1 MTPAFQACDAGST
14 PAPRTR
20 LNDGKIGG
28 PAESWRRPSPPI
40 GGMDGL
46 SALPAVVGCVEFKRA
61 SVRGVH
67 VLPALVSSRAH
78 VVHRG
83 QYRRACHVRRKDAGV

>member
-1 MTPAFQACDAGST
+1 MGASKQDASLKN
-14 PAPRTR
+14 R
-20 LNDGKIGG
+20 G

-61 SVRGVH
+61 SVRSVH